1 MSANQA
7 LEERVAQL
15 EKQVEALTAE
25 IDRNDDW
32 ASGLFR
38 VLVDVLPHLLR
49 SNPALAADLGRRWKK
64 EAEQYDALQEDQG
77 QAEDF
82 HDTAEKAEATKMLYR
97 MFDQV
102 GLWPRHAG
110 R

>member
-25 IDRNDDW
+25 VDRNDDW
-32 ASGLFR
+32 ANGLFR

-49 SNPALAADLGRRWKK
+49 SNPALAADLGRRWKE
-64 EAEQYDALQEDQG
+64 EAERYEALREDQG

-97 MFDQV
+97 IFDLLE
-102 GLWPRHAG
+102 LWPRPAG
-110 R
+110 A